1 MEKSK
6 MKYVR
11 PKTIVIKMDMEDV
24 MCGVGLKDSNNRDPD
39 TPGYGGL
46 SKRAYDDDPSVNWE
60 RVGNPW
66 SDEE

>member
-24 MCGVGLKDSNNRDPD
+24 MCGIGLKDSNYRDPD
-39 TPGYGGL
+39 KVGYGSL
-46 SKRAYDDDPSVNWE
+46 SKRGFYEDTSDLSEEQNS
-60 RVGNPW
+60 PW
-66 SDEE
+66 SDE